1 MLYLSVLK
9 DASSVAADVS
19 DIVLVGGS
27 TRIPRIQEMLIEHFE
42 VGPALAAYAL
52 VLCTELA

>member
-1 MLYLSVLK
+1 VLK

-42 VGPALAAYAL
+42 VCFSGRFSD
-52 VLCTELA
+52 VLGLHL